1 MHSPKIDIPTGPVTQ
16 EIGAGLALARFLG
29 IAEELPEKIS
39 LAGGM
44 QLTLSSKADC
54 YYVTTARSCTCPAG
68 QHHKICRHVRDLSE
82 ALRTS
87 QKAAAVA
94 EA

>member
-1 MHSPKIDIPTGPVTQ
+1 MHSPKFEPTGPVTQ
-16 EIGAGLALARFLG
+16 TVDACLALARFLG
-29 IAEELPEKIS
+29 IAEELPKKIP

-54 YYVTTARSCTCPAG
+54 FYVTTARGCTCPAG
-68 QHHKICRHVRDLSE
+68 QYHKICRHVRDLNE
-82 ALRTS
+82 ALRGQ
-87 QKAAAVA
+87 QKAAVA